1 MIKWSE
7 ENDSDVN
14 HSIALLTGEEPEKW
28 YPYGGIKGKDYCN
41 NPSDAWPIIC
51 ANKISIN
58 FKELQSDPLWLAEI
72 QSPDGQWQAQSR
84 RPLRAAMICFL
95 LSKESKACVE

>member
-7 ENDSDVN
+7 EHDSEVN
-14 HSIALLTGEEPEKW
+14 HNIALLTGEEPDKW

-51 ANKISIN
+51 ANKIS
-58 FKELQSDPLWLAEI
+58 LQYNDQQEI
-72 QSPDGQWQAQSR
+72 QQWSAQIDGPEGQWHANST
-84 RPLRAAMICFL
+84 RPLRAAMVCFL
-95 LSKESKACVE
+95 LSKTCV

>member
-7 ENDSDVN
+7 ENDSEVN

-28 YPYGGIKGKDYCN
+28 YPYGGVKGKDYCN

-51 ANKISIN
+51 ANNISLSATETPDKTSWSAHIIS
-58 FKELQSDPLWLAEI
+58 EQGLWHAD
-72 QSPDGQWQAQSR
+72 SH
-84 RPLRAAMICFL
+84 RPLRAAMVCFL
-95 LSKESKACVE
+95 RSKTCA

>member
-7 ENDSDVN
+7 ENDSEVN
-14 HSIALLTGEEPEKW
+14 HNIALLTGEEPEKW
-28 YPYGGIKGKDYCN
+28 YHYCN

-72 QSPDGQWQAQSR
+72 SSPHGQWQAQSK
-84 RPLRAAMICFL
+84 RPLRAAMVCFL
-95 LSKESKACVE
+95 LSKTCA

>member
-7 ENDSDVN
+7 EQDSELN
-14 HSIALLTGEEPEKW
+14 HNVALLTGEEPDKW
-28 YPYGGIKGKDYCN
+28 YPYGGVKGKDYCN

-51 ANKISIN
+51 ANKISLN
-58 FKELQSDPLWLAEI
+58 FNEMKSDKAWSAQITIP
-72 QSPDGQWQAQSR
+72 QGQWQADSV

-95 LSKESKACVE
+95 LSKTCA

>member
-7 ENDSDVN
+7 ENDSEVN
-14 HSIALLTGEEPEKW
+14 HNIALLTGEEPEKW
-28 YPYGGIKGKDYCN
+28 YPYGGVKGKDYCN

-51 ANKISIN
+51 ANKISLN
-58 FKELQSDPLWLAEI
+58 ACEI
-72 QSPDGQWQAQSR
+72 PGKTQWSAQILSEQGQWYADSP

-95 LSKESKACVE
+95 LSKTCA